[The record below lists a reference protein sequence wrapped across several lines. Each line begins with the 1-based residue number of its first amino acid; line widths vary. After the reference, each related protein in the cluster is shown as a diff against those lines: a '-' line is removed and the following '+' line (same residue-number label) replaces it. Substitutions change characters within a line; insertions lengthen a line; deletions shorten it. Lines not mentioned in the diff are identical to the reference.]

1 VTQLSYRPDIDGLR
15 AVAVMSVL
23 LYHFGIVGALS
34 GGFTGVDIFFVISGF
49 LITSLIVA
57 DLRAGGFSLLAFY
70 ERRIRRIFPAMLVVL
85 AVSLVAGYFF
95 LLPGDYTS
103 LGDSAAFSAAS
114 LANWYFLQNTGYF
127 DRAADLLPLL
137 HMWSLSV
144 EEQFYLVWPPLLA
157 AFFFIARKEAV
168 VIPWAKRRPGAVHWP
183 DFLFAVP
190 LALAGARVLPP
201 LRVRRRAYSSGGHC
215 LGGGIDRFGIF
226 LLALYRTARTPAPR
240 QAVHDRGLRPCRRI
254 DRRGCWAGCRRAA
267 RISGETVPGRPRHE
281 QPGGNVEMG
290 VSAAR
295 EARWTSAAIVL
306 RVRSRLV
313 RREDQGRALGR

>member
-1 VTQLSYRPDIDGLR
+1 MGAR
-15 AVAVMSVL
+15 AW
-23 LYHFGIVGALS
+23 GIARV
-34 GGFTGVDIFFVISGF
+34 
-49 LITSLIVA
+49 
-57 DLRAGGFSLLAFY
+57 
-70 ERRIRRIFPAMLVVL
+70 PA
-85 AVSLVAGYFF
+85 
-95 LLPGDYTS
+95 
-103 LGDSAAFSAAS
+103 AAAKIG
-114 LANWYFLQNTGYF
+114 QPMEK
-127 DRAADLLPLL
+127 RAAHDHRRCPDRDQRSYALART
-137 HMWSLSV
+137 
-144 EEQFYLVWPPLLA
+144 LV
-157 AFFFIARKEAV
+157 
-168 VIPWAKRRPGAVHWP
+168 PWAKRRPGVRRRRFDPLAARKRDPRRPDAIRAGDAVHWP

-306 RVRSRLV
+306 RVRSKLV